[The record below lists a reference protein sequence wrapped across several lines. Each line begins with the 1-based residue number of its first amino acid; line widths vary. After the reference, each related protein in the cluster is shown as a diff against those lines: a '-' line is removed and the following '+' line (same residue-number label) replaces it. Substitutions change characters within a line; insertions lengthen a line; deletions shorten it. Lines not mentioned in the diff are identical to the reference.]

1 MVLRRISRS
10 GDLDIGGSQV
20 RKYREEYCSGS
31 EYKLPS
37 QVREMLTPDV
47 QTASTFLV
55 CSGIDT

>member
-1 MVLRRISRS
+1 M
-10 GDLDIGGSQV
+10 GNGLDIDGSQV

-37 QVREMLTPDV
+37 QVREMLTLDV